1 MDLIYIIPDFWY
13 GNNKEDV
20 KRIDCFFFDT
30 DCVYRGNMYDE
41 DGKIIGD
48 FLTDDS
54 SSIEKYFGVSF
65 E

>member
-13 GNNKEDV
+13 GNKKEDV
-20 KRIDCFFFDT
+20 KKIDCFFSDR
-30 DCVYRGNMYDE
+30 DCLYRGNMYDE

-48 FLTDDS
+48 FVTDDS
-54 SSIEKYFGVSF
+54 SAIEKYFGVSF